1 MFKTNRMA
9 LEIIPVKIQKEIE
22 SDDDLV
28 DLILE
33 SSEINEDDI
42 LVFSQKIISKNEGR
56 ILSLSSVKPS
66 LLADGIASSYGKDPR
81 LVELILSES
90 KRIVRMENGIII
102 VETNHGF
109 VCANAGI
116 DESNVQ
122 DGYATLLPDDPD
134 KSANLLK
141 DRIKQKTG
149 KHTAVII
156 SDTFGRPFRLGQT
169 DVAIGIAG
177 LEPILDYN
185 GKPDTFG
192 KIMQV
197 TAIAVAD
204 EICSASELVM
214 GKVEKCPIAI
224 VRNYDFSYSDVKIQ
238 KMLRSDHDDLVDL
251 ILKSSEINEDDI
263 LVFSQK
269 IISKNEGRILSLS
282 SVKPSLLAD
291 GIASSYGK
299 DPRLV
304 ELILSESKRIVR
316 MENGI
321 IIVET
326 KHGFVCANAG
336 IDESNVE
343 DGYATLLPDDPDK
356 SANLLKDR
364 IKKKTGKNTAVII
377 SDTFGRPFRLGQTD
391 IAIGIAGLEPILDY
405 SGKPDTFGKIMQVTA
420 IAVAD
425 EICSASELVMGKIQ
439 KCPVAIVRNYN
450 FSFSDAKIQKLL
462 RSEHD
467 DLFR

>member
-1 MFKTNRMA
+1 MS
-9 LEIIPVKIQKEIE
+9 LQVIPIKIQKEIE
-22 SDDDLV
+22 SGDNLV

-33 SSEINEDDI
+33 SFEINDGDV

-56 ILSLSSVKPS
+56 ILSLSSINPS
-66 LLADGIASSYGKDPR
+66 LLADGISSSYGKDPR

-90 KRIVRMENGIII
+90 KRIVRMENGVII
-102 VETNHGF
+102 VETKHGF

-116 DESNVQ
+116 DESNVK

-149 KHTAVII
+149 KNVAIII

-214 GKVEKCPIAI
+214 GKVEKSPI
-224 VRNYDFSYSDVKIQ
+224 
-238 KMLRSDHDDLVDL
+238 
-251 ILKSSEINEDDI
+251 
-263 LVFSQK
+263 
-269 IISKNEGRILSLS
+269 
-282 SVKPSLLAD
+282 
-291 GIASSYGK
+291 
-299 DPRLV
+299 
-304 ELILSESKRIVR
+304 
-316 MENGI
+316 
-321 IIVET
+321 
-326 KHGFVCANAG
+326 
-336 IDESNVE
+336 
-343 DGYATLLPDDPDK
+343 
-356 SANLLKDR
+356 
-364 IKKKTGKNTAVII
+364 VII
-377 SDTFGRPFRLGQTD
+377 
-391 IAIGIAGLEPILDY
+391 
-405 SGKPDTFGKIMQVTA
+405 
-420 IAVAD
+420 
-425 EICSASELVMGKIQ
+425 
-439 KCPVAIVRNYN
+439 RNYN
-450 FSFSDAKIQKLL
+450 FDSSNAKIQKLL
-462 RSEHD
+462 RLERD